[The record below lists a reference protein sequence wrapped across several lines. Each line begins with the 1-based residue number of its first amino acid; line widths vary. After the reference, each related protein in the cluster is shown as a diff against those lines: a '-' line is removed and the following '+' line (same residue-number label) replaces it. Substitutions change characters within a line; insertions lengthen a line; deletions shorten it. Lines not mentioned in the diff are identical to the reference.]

1 MVRSAPGL
9 WIRALQ
15 VKLLHRYSAEFSR
28 AVNEEQMSTTQGTAG
43 IIATGTLDQEL
54 LTNILQGLPEGDWE
68 LVCHPGYLDADL
80 HQAGTR
86 LLQSRQ
92 TELQAL
98 TSAET
103 RKVLAGKGV
112 QLISYADLQQS

>member
-1 MVRSAPGL
+1 MPYCADRR
-9 WIRALQ
+9 RAYHPRPEDVDQ
-15 VKLLHRYSAEFSR
+15 RNGKI
-28 AVNEEQMSTTQGTAG
+28 QKQPTAGSPG
-43 IIATGTLDQEL
+43 IIATGTLDQDL
-54 LTNILQGLPEGDWE
+54 LTATIQGLPEGDWE

-80 HQAGTR
+80 QSAGTR

-103 RKVLAGKGV
+103 RQVLARKGI
-112 QLISYADLQQS
+112 QLIS